1 MKRTI
6 PNSRTGFRVDVSK
19 ITLQIFTIS
28 LFITISLFPG
38 GRAAYGET
46 AEKNWKNQAELTL
59 VQTQGNSE
67 IKTFQFKDKQSN
79 TFSDTL
85 SSELKFE
92 TLYSKALGEATA
104 ERYTGE
110 GRGDYKL
117 GEKLSTAL
125 KAGWK
130 RDRFTGIDNRY
141 YLGPILGYRFLAGP
155 HHYLKTEL
163 NADWVYQEYT
173 KEFTDE
179 NDKADE
185 DFLSAGLFGE
195 YEWTFSEKSKFTQS
209 VAVFRDFN
217 EQESY
222 QIESITALITQLNSY
237 FSFKTT
243 YQVNHNT
250 DPIDDDL
257 KKTDTSLT
265 VSLVADF

>member
-6 PNSRTGFRVDVSK
+6 PNSGTGAIMDVLK
-19 ITLQIFTIS
+19 ITLQFLSIS
-28 LFITISLFPG
+28 LLATLLLFF
-38 GRAAYGET
+38 RSQTVLGE
-46 AEKNWKNQAELTL
+46 EVKKNWSNQAELTL

-79 TFSDTL
+79 TFSDTI

-130 RDRFTGIDNRY
+130 RDRFAGIDNRY
-141 YLGPILGYRFLAGP
+141 YLGPILGYKFLGGP
-155 HHYLKTEL
+155 HHFLKTEL
-163 NADWVYQEYT
+163 NVDWVYQEYT
-173 KEFTDE
+173 NEFTDE
-179 NDKADE
+179 NDKEDE

-195 YEWTFSEKSKFTQS
+195 YEWVFSEKSKFTQS
-209 VAVFRDFN
+209 VSVFRDFN

-222 QIESITALITQLNSY
+222 QIESITALISKLNSF

-265 VSLVADF
+265 VALIADF